1 MHIESYTGS
10 KSSAPHRPDS
20 HSMRIYTDCR
30 GEGGET
36 MQNAGLHVVK
46 HIYAQTG
53 KGQYVKYSH
62 MKLIR

>member
-1 MHIESYTGS
+1 MPGRNNQPRTAPIPTPCVYTPT
-10 KSSAPHRPDS
+10 AAE
-20 HSMRIYTDCR
+20 M
-30 GEGGET
+30 GEET